1 MVDLSRTE
9 QQMLAE
15 VELDSCTDRGGAAS
29 VKPWHVM
36 GRTPGELLPTLTN
49 ALSKCYAHVPDKH
62 VSYDLIAVVKKAL
75 GNAYKWGNK
84 RDQEKLLIVTTLT
97 TGIGAVIKI
106 SDQGNGF
113 DVSRVV
119 RDRLFTRKGSGLTRF
134 RKTSSI
140 ISYADGGRTL
150 LIRFLC
156 DAEAD
161 RSGTGTRMTA
171 TGAAPSNSC
180 RIDLRD
186 LRPGD
191 QVKVRGIPEPN
202 GNLLASRVTVKPFE
216 ELAVIEAPLQPAPGN
231 GRVICLLNLNVTVS
245 ERTQIIDAEL
255 APAGFDRLRAGQDVW
270 VTGRYVPGE
279 GLAPLKIKIRPGQK
293 DHTSGLRGAIE
304 AINHADKTFRVVGI
318 TVVTDNCTEVRD
330 TRSSN

>member
-1 MVDLSRTE
+1 V
-9 QQMLAE
+9 
-15 VELDSCTDRGGAAS
+15 
-29 VKPWHVM
+29 
-36 GRTPGELLPTLTN
+36 
-49 ALSKCYAHVPDKH
+49 
-62 VSYDLIAVVKKAL
+62 IKKAL

-186 LRPGD
+186 RSGS
-191 QVKVRGIPEPN
+191 
-202 GNLLASRVTVKPFE
+202 ASRNPDPSARE
-216 ELAVIEAPLQPAPGN
+216 WRPPAVHVLHDFRPED
-231 GRVICLLNLNVTVS
+231 
-245 ERTQIIDAEL
+245 DAESTTS
-255 APAGFDRLRAGQDVW
+255 AGR
-270 VTGRYVPGE
+270 
-279 GLAPLKIKIRPGQK
+279 
-293 DHTSGLRGAIE
+293 
-304 AINHADKTFRVVGI
+304 
-318 TVVTDNCTEVRD
+318 
-330 TRSSN
+330 